1 VIPADQAGHERDRR
15 RRQRG
20 QRVLDRGSQRLRH
33 DRGDQ
38 ALTQVQMICQHP
50 RQDRHPEQQQRE
62 DAQESV
68 VGDKRRLPP
77 ARIVA
82 VLLHHRV
89 GEPQHALE
97 VAYQAGRA
105 W

>member
-1 VIPADQAGHERDRR
+1 
-15 RRQRG
+15 
-20 QRVLDRGSQRLRH
+20 VLDRGSQRLRH

-38 ALTQVQMICQHP
+38 ALTQVRMICQHP
-50 RQDRHPEQQQRE
+50 RQYRHPEQQERE

-68 VGDKRRLPP
+68 AGDKRRLPA

-89 GEPQHALE
+89 GEPQHTLE
-97 VAYQAGRA
+97 VAHQTGSA